1 MAKTRADFWPSMA
14 KSGGKCPFGRH
25 LYFGHLWQFALFPPS
40 AQTSKLL
47 LVNIMPPDTQGND
60 IPLLVRELEQGNLAA
75 LSRLL
80 TLAAAG
86 HRDASLASALENVPK
101 VSRPV
106 IALTG
111 SGGVGKSS
119 LLGGLA
125 THFAERG
132 ERVGVL
138 ACDPESP
145 VTGGALLGDRCRIVG
160 ASASERIFVR
170 SLATAPGQ
178 QGVAQNVGL
187 MLDVMNRFG
196 FDRLFIETVGAGQGD
211 IAVRF
216 VADVVVLV
224 LQPQT
229 GDELQWEKAGI
240 LEIADIVVINKSD
253 LPGADQTVAEVTR
266 QLPATSAP
274 GIPIV
279 KTSIARREGIEDLC
293 RIIES
298 VSASS
303 NRFNT
308 ATKRRTIATR
318 VEL

>member
-1 MAKTRADFWPSMA
+1 MA

-25 LYFGHLWQFALFPPS
+25 LYFGHLCQFALFPPS
-40 AQTSKLL
+40 AQSSKLL
-47 LVNIMPPDTQGND
+47 LVNIMPPDTLGND
-60 IPLLVRELEQGNLAA
+60 IPLLVRELEQGNRAA

-86 HRDASLASALENVPK
+86 RHSAPLAAALENIPRG
-101 VSRPV
+101 SRPV
-106 IALTG
+106 VALTG

-119 LLGGLA
+119 LLGAVA

-132 ERVGVL
+132 QRIGVL

-145 VTGGALLGDRCRIVG
+145 LTGGALLGDRCRIVSP
-160 ASASERIFVR
+160 SASERIFVR
-170 SLATAPGQ
+170 SLATVAGQ
-178 QGVAQNVGL
+178 QGIAQNIDL
-187 MLDVMNRFG
+187 MLAVMNGFG

-211 IAVRF
+211 IAVRG

-279 KTSIARREGIEDLC
+279 KTSIARREGIEDLY

-303 NRFNT
+303 NKSNT
-308 ATKRRTIATR
+308 ATMRRTIATR

>member
-1 MAKTRADFWPSMA
+1 MAKNRADFWPSMA
-14 KSGGKCPFGRH
+14 KSGGKCHFNRH
-25 LYFGHLWQFALFPPS
+25 LNFGHLWQFALFPPS
-40 AQTSKLL
+40 AQSSKLL

-60 IPLLVRELEQGNLAA
+60 IPLLVRELEQGNRQA

-86 HRDASLASALENVPK
+86 RHSAPLAAALENVPRD
-101 VSRPV
+101 SRPV
-106 IALTG
+106 VALTG

-119 LLGGLA
+119 LLGALA
-125 THFAERG
+125 TYFAERG

-145 VTGGALLGDRCRIVG
+145 VTGGALLGDRCRIMG

-170 SLATAPGQ
+170 SLSTAPGQ
-178 QGVAQNVGL
+178 QGIAQNVGL
-187 MLDVMNRFG
+187 MLKVMNRFE

-211 IAVRF
+211 IAVRGA
-216 VADVVVLV
+216 ADIVVLV

-253 LPGADQTVAEVTR
+253 LSGADQTVAEVTR

-279 KTSIARREGIEDLC
+279 KTSIARREGIEELC

-298 VSASS
+298 VSVSRGGSENEKARKHVS
-303 NRFNT
+303 R
-308 ATKRRTIATR
+308 
-318 VEL
+318 